1 MFIDVITMY
10 ADLKSKKNYTFAP
23 KKKYSSMENW
33 GFIWTMKVC
42 SLVIWTLFLV
52 FLKSQLQQIDMC
64 CICIKIVSRFMCSD
78 SYYLH
83 RFFSFFIAMYYINL
97 FISMCQD
104 TTCSK
109 MVCPGNISALDITE
123 DGCYIVAAIAEKIYI
138 WQVNAMT
145 CLILYGLV

>member
-1 MFIDVITMY
+1 MY
-10 ADLKSKKNYTFAP
+10 QNCS
-23 KKKYSSMENW
+23 
-33 GFIWTMKVC
+33 
-42 SLVIWTLFLV
+42 SLVFHDLCVLTTIFC
-52 FLKSQLQQIDMC
+52 FN
-64 CICIKIVSRFMCSD
+64 
-78 SYYLH
+78 